1 METELQGK
9 GALVVRAYKGTPFYE
24 AKWRNAAAKQFK
36 RRLGRAWLDPDPEG
50 GWRKRRGR
58 VRDGFLDERGSYREM
73 SRLIAEVEAEQQI
86 APSKREARFED
97 AVKAWFAHL
106 EFEKRAKPSTLAGYR
121 NLLAHPRP
129 GERSQRGARIMR
141 EFAGRKVRSITTQDI
156 QRFLAGID
164 REDVSARTVNIHRQ
178 LLHSIFEHARRND
191 VFALRDNPVARTRK
205 RPEEGTRPIK
215 TFEPDELRA
224 IAEAARSSLHRTRP
238 AHGYSEETNA
248 EWQRINEQD
257 AALFIVAACTGLRLG
272 ELLALSW
279 SDVDFKAGALTVS
292 HAMSAGEE
300 SSTKSR
306 RPRTVPLAE
315 QAATE
320 LQGLR
325 ERPRFTSHT
334 DYVFCRPDGAPLDR
348 SAVRSRFIRAQEQAG
363 VRVRRF
369 HDLRHTFGSLAI
381 QQFDLVA
388 VKDMMGHSKL
398 TTTERYLHSKP
409 RPDDVAKLTS
419 IFT

>member
-1 METELQGK
+1 
-9 GALVVRAYKGTPFYE
+9 
-24 AKWRNAAAKQFK
+24 
-36 RRLGRAWLDPDPEG
+36 
-50 GWRKRRGR
+50 
-58 VRDGFLDERGSYREM
+58 
-73 SRLIAEVEAEQQI
+73 
-86 APSKREARFED
+86 
-97 AVKAWFAHL
+97 
-106 EFEKRAKPSTLAGYR
+106 
-121 NLLAHPRP
+121 
-129 GERSQRGARIMR
+129 MR
-141 EFAGRKVRSITTQDI
+141 EFAGRKLRSITTQDI

-178 LLHSIFEHARRND
+178 LLHSIFEHARRSD
-191 VFALRDNPVARTRK
+191 VFALRDNPVAGTRK
-205 RPEEGTRPIK
+205 RPEEGARPIE

-272 ELLALSW
+272 ELLALRW
-279 SDVDFKAGALTVS
+279 SDVDFKAGALIVS
-292 HAMSAGEE
+292 RAMSAGEE

-315 QAATE
+315 QAARE
-320 LQGLR
+320 LEGLR
-325 ERPRFTSHT
+325 ERPKFTSHA

-409 RPDDVAKLTS
+409 RPDDVMKLTR
-419 IFT
+419 IFG